1 MTWRS
6 SVDFLKRLFGASDEP
21 PVASQINID
30 AATYP
35 ETPSPSDAAPVES
48 ANASEGVEIKWR
60 NIAGETGR
68 SSYAGE
74 VEGIRVATVVKHDG
88 ADAGREP
95 WEWRLEVPTAGP
107 AAGNAR
113 ILRDAK
119 PAVAQ
124 ALVGWQH

>member
-1 MTWRS
+1 M
-6 SVDFLKRLFGASDEP
+6 DFLKRLFGGSESPPIASQTTDDATTEPEAQWASDVARSETP
-21 PVASQINID
+21 PVEDVA
-30 AATYP
+30 
-35 ETPSPSDAAPVES
+35 V
-48 ANASEGVEIKWR
+48 SENVDIKWR
-60 NIAGETGR
+60 NIADETGR

-74 VEGIRVATVVKHDG
+74 VDGVRVATVTKQDG
-88 ADAGREP
+88 ASAGQEP
-95 WEWRLEVPTAGP
+95 WEWRLEVPTPGP